1 MQTRG
6 IICSSDI
13 NLQRPDLQ
21 LYTEKLVFYFEWHIL
36 LSISLLGDAEDIPAT
51 VPWHQRDGSRWA
63 GPRSSWCRGRAA
75 GSKAEPGV
83 EEHQESPGH
92 DSSSSHQQKS
102 PSWIET
108 ITHVLF
114 HAPRLMTL
122 SKWIIFL
129 NNKRI
134 IMPIIMPEH
143 SLVGFFKRCIMWSS
157 LYLKH
162 K

>member
-1 MQTRG
+1 MPDYKEKSLCFILNDIFSYLSLYLEMQKISPRLSPG
-6 IICSSDI
+6 IREMD
-13 NLQRPDLQ
+13 P
-21 LYTEKLVFYFEWHIL
+21 
-36 LSISLLGDAEDIPAT
+36 
-51 VPWHQRDGSRWA
+51 A
-63 GPRSSWCRGRAA
+63 GPGLAPAGGGAGRRDQKQSRA
-75 GSKAEPGV
+75 GV
-83 EEHQESPGH
+83 DEHQESPGH